1 MIMFKRVRFGH
12 VSGYGGVHFDS
23 ETASKTY
30 NGIARRVFRDR
41 NNPLD
46 YMNDM
51 DLLQNYRLD
60 RQTIIQLCGELEQG
74 LRRPTQR
81 TNALPVSLIVTL
93 ALRYY
98 ATGSFQA
105 VLANSHGVTPIAVS
119 RSIHSV
125 SRELCRFYQNN
136 IMFPMTQAQ
145 QTKTKQDF
153 YAISGFPNVIGAVD
167 GTFVPIIAPS
177 VEEHLYVT
185 RKGFHAINVQG
196 ICDANNIFLNVVVRW
211 PGSTHD
217 AYIWNNCAVSNFL
230 TEEHFNT
237 TWLLGDSAYP
247 LKDHLL
253 TPVLTPTTAAERR
266 YNSAHKRTR
275 CVIERTYGLWKMR
288 FRCLH
293 KSGGYLMYSPP
304 KSINI
309 ICATA
314 ILHNICMRKRL
325 PLPDDDIP
333 DDEDGETGD
342 DPDGDGMEANMNGQ
356 NVCGRRVTASQGY
369 CHTTNIWLIVEL
381 PKPYQDTLY
390 TSAKPV
396 YYVL

>member
-145 QTKTKQDF
+145 QTKPKQDF
-153 YAISGFPNVIGAVD
+153 YAISGFPNVIGAF
-167 GTFVPIIAPS
+167 TIAAG
-177 VEEHLYVT
+177 L
-185 RKGFHAINVQG
+185 
-196 ICDANNIFLNVVVRW
+196 
-211 PGSTHD
+211 
-217 AYIWNNCAVSNFL
+217 
-230 TEEHFNT
+230 
-237 TWLLGDSAYP
+237 
-247 LKDHLL
+247 
-253 TPVLTPTTAAERR
+253 
-266 YNSAHKRTR
+266 
-275 CVIERTYGLWKMR
+275 VI
-288 FRCLH
+288 
-293 KSGGYLMYSPP
+293 
-304 KSINI
+304 
-309 ICATA
+309 
-314 ILHNICMRKRL
+314 
-325 PLPDDDIP
+325 
-333 DDEDGETGD
+333 
-342 DPDGDGMEANMNGQ
+342 
-356 NVCGRRVTASQGY
+356 
-369 CHTTNIWLIVEL
+369 
-381 PKPYQDTLY
+381 
-390 TSAKPV
+390 
-396 YYVL
+396 